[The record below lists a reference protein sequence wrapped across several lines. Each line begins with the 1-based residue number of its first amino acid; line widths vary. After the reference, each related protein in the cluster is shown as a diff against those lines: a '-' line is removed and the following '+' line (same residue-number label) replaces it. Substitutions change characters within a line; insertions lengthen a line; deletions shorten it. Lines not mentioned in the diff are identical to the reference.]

1 MAELATTG
9 SLADLAST
17 FVTGGPGADTFVFG
31 SSSDIGNS
39 TTASSRERIT
49 DFVSTKANPL
59 VHDYIDLSAIDANT
73 GLFAFGNQA
82 FTLLAKGAAISV
94 SDNSPGPMTRLATR
108 RSFLE
113 IPAAPPLQNSASPSW
128 AISNSAR
135 LTSSCNWAGTG

>member
-9 SLADLAST
+9 SLADRHRRSD
-17 FVTGGPGADTFVFG
+17 GRPGADTFVFG

-49 DFVSTKANPL
+49 DFVSTKANAL

-82 FTLLAKGAAISV
+82 FTLLAKGAAISGV
-94 SDNSPGPMTRLATR
+94 GQLAWAYDAASDQTVISGNTGGTATPEFRLA
-108 RSFLE
+108 LVGNIE
-113 IPAAPPLQNSASPSW
+113 LSATDF
-128 AISNSAR
+128 I
-135 LTSSCNWAGTG
+135 L